1 MWGKKHP
8 GSHPVN
14 AEARHSLQQKS
25 HPCVGKAGKGSRLP
39 EILCQPGFVLW
50 RAGLVLEAEPPK
62 TP

>member
-50 RAGLVLEAEPPK
+50 RAGLVLEAEPSK